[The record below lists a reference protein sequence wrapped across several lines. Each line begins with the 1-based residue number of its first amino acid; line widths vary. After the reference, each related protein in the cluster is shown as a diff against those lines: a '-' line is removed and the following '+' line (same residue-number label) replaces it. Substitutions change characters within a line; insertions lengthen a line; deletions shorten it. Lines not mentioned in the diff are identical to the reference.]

1 MKDFA
6 VKIFK
11 LINEKKWDE
20 LLEYFTEDSFF
31 VFPGS
36 SPLGGTYKGLKELK
50 RFFRK
55 MAIAVPDITFT
66 IINIIDS
73 DNFIAVQWQNKGKTR
88 KKVDYENYGV
98 TIIEIANN
106 KIVSMRD
113 YLDTEKIISSG
124 K

>member
-6 VKIFK
+6 AEIFN

-31 VFPGS
+31 IFPGS

-66 IINIIDS
+66 IINIIGTEK
-73 DNFIAVQWQNKGKTR
+73 FIAVQWENKGKTR
-88 KKVDYENYGV
+88 KKIDYENQGV
-98 TIIEIANN
+98 TIMEISGN
-106 KIVSMRD
+106 KIISMRD
-113 YLDTEKIISSG
+113 YLDTERIIASG

>member
-1 MKDFA
+1 MRDLA
-6 VKIFK
+6 AKIFK

-36 SPLGGTYKGLKELK
+36 SPLGGVYKGLNELK

-55 MAIAVPDITFT
+55 MAIAVPDITFK
-66 IINIIDS
+66 IINIIAS
-73 DNFIAVQWQNKGKTR
+73 DNLIAVQWENKGKTR
-88 KKVDYENYGV
+88 KKMDYENQGV
-98 TIIEIANN
+98 TVIEIADN

>member
-6 VKIFK
+6 VNIFN

-20 LLEYFTEDSFF
+20 LLEYFTEDSYF

-36 SPLGGTYKGLKELK
+36 SPLGGTYKGLNELK

-55 MAIAVPDITFT
+55 MAIAVPDITFN
-66 IINIIDS
+66 IINIIAS
-73 DNFIAVQWQNKGKTR
+73 ENLIAVQWENKGQTR
-88 KKVDYENYGV
+88 KKIDYENQGV
-98 TIIEIANN
+98 TVIEIAHN